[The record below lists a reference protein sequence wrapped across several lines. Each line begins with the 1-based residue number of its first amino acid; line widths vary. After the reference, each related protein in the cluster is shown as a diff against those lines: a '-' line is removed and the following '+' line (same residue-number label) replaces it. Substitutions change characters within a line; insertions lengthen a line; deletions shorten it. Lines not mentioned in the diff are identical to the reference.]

1 MALDSDRSEL
11 GPGARASAGNSQR
24 DLGEAP
30 SRRSPPPHAIG
41 SSYVTRGRWI
51 PPLGTQDGGT
61 CESLW
66 GGEGTLILDFSLPN
80 IKRSLESP
88 PQRLGESSAAA
99 QTPGKSA
106 LQGQPSPGTPKFIN
120 SSRWTKTAVPD
131 TGWKHVKERRRLPGP
146 GKAHFPLHW
155 E

>member
-1 MALDSDRSEL
+1 MEEHASPCGVER
-11 GPGARASAGNSQR
+11 GP
-24 DLGEAP
+24 
-30 SRRSPPPHAIG
+30 
-41 SSYVTRGRWI
+41 
-51 PPLGTQDGGT
+51 
-61 CESLW
+61 
-66 GGEGTLILDFSLPN
+66 LILDFSLPN

-99 QTPGKSA
+99 QPPGKSA

-120 SSRWTKTAVPD
+120 SSRWTLYNKTTVPE
-131 TGWKHVKERRRLPGP
+131 TGWKHVKERQRLPGR